1 MAYNNDFDFGGG
13 LETGKKSASP
23 ATKKLVSNLQITEKG
38 KKLGEETAIV
48 LNKAQNVA
56 RVIVVGLSG
65 AATLAGLHFAG
76 AGILGVTG
84 ILLHDLGVVNLIS
97 YGVQTLVG
105 GYMLKKCAPTF
116 MKGCN
121 SWTKEKYDRAQEVKT
136 SLDEGIGSFKV
147 GYEEGRRR

>member
-1 MAYNNDFDFGGG
+1 MAYNKDFDFDGGF
-13 LETGKKSASP
+13 EPVKNSASP
-23 ATKKLVSNLQITEKG
+23 APKKLVSNLQITEKG
-38 KKLGEETAIV
+38 KKLGEETTIV

-56 RVIVVGLSG
+56 RVIMVGLSG
-65 AATLAGLHFAG
+65 IATLAGLHFTG

-84 ILLHDLGVVNLIS
+84 ILLHDLGVVNLVS

-105 GYMLKKCAPTF
+105 GFALKKCAPTF
-116 MKGCN
+116 MKGFN

-136 SLDEGIGSFKV
+136 SLDEGIDSFKV